1 MHFILPIPKKRDSD
15 WGYSWV
21 PVLGP
26 LAGASLAAGMFV
38 LFGG

>member
-1 MHFILPIPKKRDSD
+1 LGHATLPIAHKGGSD

-26 LAGASLAAGMFV
+26 LAGGVVGALIFV
-38 LFGG
+38 TLP